1 MTYSDASMVDDVQ
14 SNRPHTIDGAKVETK
29 RATPREE
36 GGSGKSVKKIFVGG
50 FKDKLEDCDLET
62 FFSAFGSIT
71 SAKQVLEKGS
81 DKKLGF
87 GFIEFDDYDAVDKII
102 ISGSTHIINGVRVD
116 VRKALDKND
125 MGGGFGSG
133 GGGRRGDKGSWGS
146 NQGFGG
152 FGDGF
157 GSQGGWGQ
165 QSGWN
170 SQGNYGNQGGGGGG
184 YGNGWQNSAASSN
197 SWTEQNNSWG
207 GPNPTNSYMAPGGSW
222 GGGYGSGSN
231 MSGGGGGAMRINNS
245 LGNRSAPYPSGGR
258 GGLRGGRG
266 GGGAPAGQGRW

>member
-1 MTYSDASMVDDVQ
+1 MVDDVQ

-62 FFSAFGSIT
+62 FFSAFGAIT

-102 ISGSTHIINGVRVD
+102 ISGSTHVINGVRVD

-125 MGGGFGSG
+125 MGGGFGGGSG
-133 GGGRRGDKGSWGS
+133 GGGRRG
-146 NQGFGG
+146 
-152 FGDGF
+152 
-157 GSQGGWGQ
+157 
-165 QSGWN
+165 
-170 SQGNYGNQGGGGGG
+170 GGGGGDKEVG
-184 YGNGWQNSAASSN
+184 EQARDLATSEMAS
-197 SWTEQNNSWG
+197 EVRED
-207 GPNPTNSYMAPGGSW
+207 
-222 GGGYGSGSN
+222 
-231 MSGGGGGAMRINNS
+231 GASKAVGTTREATATKEEVEEDTAI
-245 LGNRSAPYPSGGR
+245 
-258 GGLRGGRG
+258 
-266 GGGAPAGQGRW
+266 AGKI